1 MDHLSTMMPSAPA
14 VFPAVSGTASSLF
27 APWTAVWL
35 TSLGWQ
41 PSPAQEQAF
50 QTLYQAVISGNRQL
64 NLTRITEPSAFWEK
78 HLWDSLR
85 GIVHFLRLPPDRQA
99 EVPPLTLPNT
109 PPFPDTGRV
118 IDIGTGAGFPGL
130 PIAIV
135 CPHWHVTLL
144 DSTHKKLAFV
154 DTLRSVL
161 ELATVTTVGDRV
173 EAIGHRPDHREQY
186 DLAVIRAVGP
196 ATVCAEYALPLVKL
210 GGWVVLY
217 RGNWTTAEAEALSVA
232 SQQLGGT
239 LVVTERFQTPLSRS
253 LRHLVYLRKQT
264 PTPDQFPRGVGMP
277 AQSPLP

>member
-1 MDHLSTMMPSAPA
+1 MSST
-14 VFPAVSGTASSLF
+14 PAVSATVPSPF
-27 APWTAVWL
+27 ADWAAVWL
-35 TSLGWQ
+35 ASLGWQ
-41 PSPAQEQAF
+41 PSSDQEQAF
-50 QTLYQAVISGNRQL
+50 QTLYQAVLAGNRQL

-85 GIVHFLRLPPDRQA
+85 GIVHFLRLTPDRRS
-99 EVPPLTLPNT
+99 EVPPLSLPNT

-135 CPHWHVTLL
+135 CPHWQVTLL

-154 DTLRSVL
+154 DTLRSGL
-161 ELATVTTVGDRV
+161 ELATVTTVVDRV
-173 EAIGHRPDHREQY
+173 EAMGQRPDHREQY

-196 ATVCAEYALPLVKL
+196 ATVCAEYALPLVKP
-210 GGWVVLY
+210 GGWAVLY
-217 RGNWTTAEAEALSVA
+217 RGNWAVEEADALSVA
-232 SQQLGGT
+232 SQQLGGS
-239 LVVTERFQTPLSRS
+239 LAVTERFQTPLSGS

-264 PTPDQFPRGVGMP
+264 PTPSQFPRRVGIP